1 MRRRP
6 GGRARRRG
14 DVLARVD
21 ERTGPS
27 GNVAGREI
35 HMKVTWLAQAGLLF
49 ENGHLSVMVDPY
61 FSDSAGERD
70 ASKHRRMAA
79 NDAFLRAPD
88 VLIITHDHLDHLD
101 PATLCRLLDT
111 ERRITVL
118 ASEGAYAKLCALGFP
133 QHRYVLMR
141 PHSVWSEGS
150 VTFYAVKAEHS
161 DPHAIGCIIDDGNR
175 TYYVTGDT
183 LYNYDVLDDVLDL
196 VEDGVDVVFLP
207 INGEGNN
214 MNAKDAADFAY
225 EIDAA
230 RAVPIH
236 YGLFDGQ
243 DPSEFDFENAVLLK
257 PFVPFEF

>member
-1 MRRRP
+1 
-6 GGRARRRG
+6 
-14 DVLARVD
+14 
-21 ERTGPS
+21 
-27 GNVAGREI
+27 
-35 HMKVTWLAQAGLLF
+35 MKVTWLTQAGLLF
-49 ENGHLSVMVDPY
+49 ENGHTSVMVDPY
-61 FSDSAGERD
+61 FSDSVGEVD
-70 ASKHRRMAA
+70 AKKRRRIPA
-79 NDAFLRAPD
+79 NDAFMRTPD

-101 PATLCRLLDT
+101 PVTLGRLLDT

-118 ASEGAYAKLCALGFP
+118 ASAGAYEKLRTLGFP

-141 PHSVWSEGS
+141 PHSVWSEGTL
-150 VTFYAVKAEHS
+150 TFYAVKAEHS
-161 DPHAIGCIIDDGNR
+161 DPHAIGCIIDDGNK

-236 YGLFDGQ
+236 YGLFDSQ
-243 DPSEFDFENAVLLK
+243 DPSDFDFDNTVLLK
-257 PFVPFEF
+257 PFEPTEL